1 MTGEFEPNDSRN
13 ITGEASTPDGRWTNP
28 SGKTPK
34 PGETQGI
41 GQQRAEE
48 LGLTDPSTG
57 QQAGDQRAAGAP
69 GDAQI
74 RDDSPQGMGEPPEG
88 SEWSAQTGG
97 PVQGTVDANG
107 NQGGGSVGGGSTA
120 DNSGTE
126 SSQAQ
131 PGQLN
136 TSPGQAAMGQA
147 IDGGWPDQMQ
157 GGTAGGE
164 PGRDQVG
171 SSDSSLAAQIQE
183 HMTVVDAQG
192 QHVGTVDAVEN
203 DQIKLTRNESPD
215 GQHHYI
221 PFERVAWVEDGCI
234 RLHEGGS
241 SGFGANGS

>member
-48 LGLTDPSTG
+48 LGLTG
-57 QQAGDQRAAGAP
+57 QAGDQRPAGAP

-107 NQGGGSVGGGSTA
+107 NQGGGSVGSGSTA
-120 DNSGTE
+120 D
-126 SSQAQ
+126 
-131 PGQLN
+131 
-136 TSPGQAAMGQA
+136 
-147 IDGGWPDQMQ
+147 
-157 GGTAGGE
+157 
-164 PGRDQVG
+164 
-171 SSDSSLAAQIQE
+171 SSLASQIEE
-183 HMTVVDAQG
+183 HMIVVDAQG

-203 DQIKLTRNESPD
+203 DQIKLTRNDSPD

-221 PFERVAWVEDGCI
+221 PFDRVAWVEDGRI
-234 RLHEGGS
+234 RLHEGSS